1 MAHVSPKADVS
12 DYIGHDV
19 NSSLSQPL
27 LTYLRRC
34 RPIEGG
40 ELKSGEKHTDVF
52 HDVLLSDG
60 TERAIPDE
68 SKELEKVL
76 INLIDNGPGDKNV
89 NGKSVSLSPN
99 NAWCPTG
106 ETNMT

>member
-1 MAHVSPKADVS
+1 MSHPRTKFATT
-12 DYIGHDV
+12 IGHDV

-40 ELKSGEKHTDVF
+40 ELKSGKKYLDVF

-60 TERAIPDE
+60 TERAKLPDE
-68 SKELEKVL
+68 STEGKVL
-76 INLIDNGPGDKNV
+76 INLMDKMDLGDKNV

-99 NAWCPTG
+99 DAWCSHR
-106 ETNMT
+106 

>member
-40 ELKSGEKHTDVF
+40 ELKSGKKYTDVF

-60 TERAIPDE
+60 TERAIPE
-68 SKELEKVL
+68 SPKSLRSPHQSDRQWTWGQEREWKECEPLSKQCL
-76 INLIDNGPGDKNV
+76 
-89 NGKSVSLSPN
+89 VSH
-99 NAWCPTG
+99 G
-106 ETNMT
+106 